1 MAQIIAGGFD
11 FSPYIIDNGY
21 KIRRVNIYED
31 LPADFG
37 KVISGY
43 RIEIEINLKNI
54 NETDIAA
61 INASL
66 EDEQTDV
73 TYTFCGEER
82 TDPFPRPEVEVIA
95 VSENPDGIYWDVFL
109 RFLSEGFY
117 SDDRL

>member
-1 MAQIIAGGFD
+1 MAQIIAGDFD
-11 FSPYIIDNGY
+11 LSPYITDNGY

-31 LPADFG
+31 LPEGFG
-37 KVISGY
+37 KTLAGY
-43 RIEIEINLKNI
+43 KIEIEISLK
-54 NETDIAA
+54 DIRED
-61 INASL
+61 IISGFSSSL
-66 EDEQTDV
+66 SDDEIEV

-82 TDPFPRPEVEVIA
+82 TDNFPRPEIEVTA